1 MTDSPSKRGIIA
13 LTQRPRV
20 LIVDDAP
27 DNLKLLSSLFDSSV
41 LELSFAKNGIRA
53 QKLIEL
59 SSFELAVLDINLPD
73 IDGFNLAER
82 IRELQPDCELIFC
95 SAHNDRE
102 TRERGFLIGASD
114 FIEKPY
120 DLNITAARL
129 RIHIERILLRRRLAN
144 ERERRN
150 AIISNIHDAVITV
163 NADEIIVDWN
173 QGAARIFSASSD
185 EMVGKPLSL
194 LFPDEAKH
202 RTLASIY
209 EQTTPNEQGALRL
222 INEMRAW
229 KGASFMAELS
239 LSQPYELEEQFA
251 TVTIRRI
258 AETVTLKQRVRLME
272 QALDGLQIPYMI
284 VTYEGVI
291 LERSAAFDRL
301 DPQLNLGCGSVGTS
315 LGDCMIRD
323 AFERIR
329 QGDRLF
335 SLERPCRAGELQ
347 LRVYADERHR
357 PAYLIQ
363 FELEGGDN
371 V

>member
-1 MTDSPSKRGIIA
+1 MPESSSKRGVITI
-13 LTQRPRV
+13 TQRPRV
-20 LIVDDAP
+20 LVVDDAP
-27 DNLKLLSSLFDSSV
+27 DNLKLLGSLFDSSI

-73 IDGFNLAER
+73 IDGFSLAER
-82 IRELQPDCELIFC
+82 IRELQPDCDLIFC
-95 SAHNDRE
+95 SAHNDRS

-129 RIHIERILLRRRLAN
+129 RLHVERILLRRRLTQ

-163 NADEIIVDWN
+163 NRDEIIVDWN
-173 QGAARIFSASSD
+173 QGASRIFSASSD
-185 EMVGKPLSL
+185 EMIGKPLSL
-194 LFPDEAKH
+194 LFPEEAQH

-209 EQTTPNEQGALRL
+209 ESTSVSEQGGFRL

-229 KGASFMAELS
+229 KGESFMAELS
-239 LSQPYELEEQFA
+239 LSQPYELDEQLA

-258 AETVTLKQRVRLME
+258 AENVTLRQRACLMQ
-272 QALDGLQIPYMI
+272 QALNGLQVAYLI

-291 LERSAAFDRL
+291 LERSEAFEQL
-301 DPQLNLGCGSVGTS
+301 APQLELNCGNVGTT
-315 LGDCMIRD
+315 LGDCIISD
-323 AFERIR
+323 AFVRIQQGERE
-329 QGDRLF
+329 F
-335 SLERPCRAGELQ
+335 SLDRPCRAGDLR
-347 LRVYADERHR
+347 LRVHADERHR
-357 PAYLIQ
+357 PAYLIE
-363 FELEGGDN
+363 FKVEE
-371 V
+371 VAHA